1 MNHLLST
8 IIKLFLLILIIAG
21 IFHFINNLDEKTN
34 NKKYDCKIEDIDL
47 DELVIINRN
56 PEYIKLIDKLIDE
69 KKFIFTDEQLKI
81 LKNPNQFYQVKD
93 GVVTNVSEL
102 FYRDCAN
109 QLDSVSGTNTEF
121 FENLNDDEKLDL
133 VASKEYN
140 KILTEFK
147 KNIANTLP
155 PDTTNSAVLS
165 DPKYLKNYYLDL
177 YGNNVKSDLIDYY
190 TAYYTTI
197 NKENMKDCLPVETLI
212 GKPNFIIPDQYNIL
226 KYLTN
231 AYNIDW
237 SRIVNPNTIL

>member
-1 MNHLLST
+1 MNQILSA
-8 IIKLFLLILIIAG
+8 IIKLIILVLIVIC
-21 IFHFINNLDEKTN
+21 IFYFINNLDN
-34 NKKYDCKIEDIDL
+34 NINRKSYNCNIDEINL
-47 DELVIINRN
+47 DDLVIINRN

-81 LKNPNQFYQVKD
+81 LKNPNQFYEVKD
-93 GVVTNVSEL
+93 GRVRNVSEL

-109 QLDSVSGTNTEF
+109 QLDSVTGEKTEF
-121 FENLNDDEKLDL
+121 FGNLNEEEKLDL
-133 VASKEYN
+133 VSSKEYN
-140 KILTEFK
+140 KIVDEFK
-147 KNIANTLP
+147 KNIADTLP

-165 DPKYLKNYYLDL
+165 DPKYLRNYYLDF

-190 TAYYTTI
+190 SAYYTNI
-197 NKENMKDCLPVETLI
+197 NKENPKECIPVETLI